1 MRYIIKRVNFK
12 DGFCVIGCGENGCSG
27 VCVNNCLRVCVV
39 DCALN
44 GGETS
49 EK

>member
-12 DGFCVIGCGENGCSG
+12 YGFCVIGCGEKGCSS
-27 VCVNNCLRVCVV
+27 VCVNNCSRVCVV

-44 GGETS
+44 GGETQ